1 MPMHRTSAETSMR
14 PDRSHEGLQ
23 GQKTRPYVA
32 DYAPGLR
39 PRPNTPGYSSGPE
52 HPRTSALVG
61 GRLQRGQIAE
71 HFRRCQG
78 RRAISK
84 KNYGSRWVAALSH
97 KPFTSF
103 CCLRHVSPAARGV
116 VQRTG
121 GSLTCTTNIS
131 ENSHSEGQPLTTQSW
146 EGV

>member
-1 MPMHRTSAETSMR
+1 MHRTSAETSMR

-84 KNYGSRWVAALSH
+84 KNYALQVGCGAITQALH
-97 KPFTSF
+97 KLLLLAPRFARRPWCRPTDRRF
-103 CCLRHVSPAARGV
+103 VDLYYEHLR
-116 VQRTG
+116 
-121 GSLTCTTNIS
+121 
-131 ENSHSEGQPLTTQSW
+131 EQPL
-146 EGV
+146 